1 MDINRLFESL
11 SLKYLSYLHTNV
23 LSGRIKLTENGVFEI
38 FRLLDSEIDKTINC
52 ETDMSFEQTLN
63 GALSDFEMNE
73 HIIGMRKS

>member
-11 SLKYLSYLHTNV
+11 FLKYLSFLQKLSLELHKMAKKEF
-23 LSGRIKLTENGVFEI
+23 LIFEI
-38 FRLLDSEIDKTINC
+38 SGLEIDKTINC

-73 HIIGMRKS
+73 NIIRMGKS